1 MKNFSKEKN
10 QKTSLCF
17 FILLRQII
25 YIIYIE
31 SEILIALESKNLRNN
46 MTKNNSTKFSFWRMF
61 VKRVK
66 KIVKGIQKPFRE
78 FSAKYPNIAQ
88 IIQLTFIYF
97 FAVIDLLY
105 AVLNNVFSLG
115 YVPEILLPFFPI
127 ITWILQSPIFKI
139 WASPEK
145 VFFLSYVVIE
155 FMVVRSTF
163 KFSKLIKYNILLIF
177 ALLMI
182 QGLVISYWDLL
193 FHRQI
198 ATPVAKWAYDQ
209 GALIYTDKSLA
220 ITFFLNTF
228 LIFIVGYLYLYLT
241 AINGKFAKIPGMEW
255 LTDSVAFWLR
265 IKTPTMRFG
274 KRKKEQ
280 EET

>member
-1 MKNFSKEKN
+1 
-10 QKTSLCF
+10 
-17 FILLRQII
+17 
-25 YIIYIE
+25 
-31 SEILIALESKNLRNN
+31 
-46 MTKNNSTKFSFWRMF
+46 MTKNNSTNLSFWQTI
-61 VKRVK
+61 VK
-66 KIVKGIQKPFRE
+66 KFKKGIKSIQKNLRD
-78 FSAKYPNIAQ
+78 FSIKYPDLSQLIQ
-88 IIQLTFIYF
+88 ITFIYF
-97 FAVIDLLY
+97 FAIIDLLY

-115 YVPEILLPFFPI
+115 YFPEILLPIFPAI
-127 ITWILQSPIFKI
+127 QSILQSPLFKI

-163 KFSKLIKYNILLIF
+163 KFSKLVKYNILLIF

-198 ATPVAKWAYDQ
+198 AAPVSKWAYDQ
-209 GALIYTDKSLA
+209 GALISTDRNLA
-220 ITFFLNTF
+220 IIFFLNTF
-228 LIFIVGYLYLYLT
+228 VLFIGTYVYLYLR
-241 AINGKFAKIPGMEW
+241 AIDGKFAKIPGMEW

-274 KRKKEQ
+274 KRKKEN
-280 EET
+280 ENDS

>member
-1 MKNFSKEKN
+1 
-10 QKTSLCF
+10 
-17 FILLRQII
+17 
-25 YIIYIE
+25 
-31 SEILIALESKNLRNN
+31 
-46 MTKNNSTKFSFWRMF
+46 MTKNNSTNFSFWRMF

-66 KIVKGIQKPFRE
+66 KIVKGIQKPLKE

-115 YVPEILLPFFPI
+115 YVPEILLPVFPL

-163 KFSKLIKYNILLIF
+163 KFSKLVKYNILLIF

-228 LIFIVGYLYLYLT
+228 LIFIAGYLYLYLT

-274 KRKKEQ
+274 KRKKGQDEK
-280 EET
+280 

>member
-1 MKNFSKEKN
+1 M
-10 QKTSLCF
+10 
-17 FILLRQII
+17 
-25 YIIYIE
+25 
-31 SEILIALESKNLRNN
+31 
-46 MTKNNSTKFSFWRMF
+46 
-61 VKRVK
+61 
-66 KIVKGIQKPFRE
+66 
-78 FSAKYPNIAQ
+78 
-88 IIQLTFIYF
+88 
-97 FAVIDLLY
+97 Y

-115 YVPEILLPFFPI
+115 YLPEILIPFFPLI
-127 ITWILQSPIFKI
+127 KAILQSPILKI

-163 KFSKLIKYNILLIF
+163 KFSKLVKYNILLLF

-198 ATPVAKWAYDQ
+198 ASPVAKWAYDQ

-220 ITFFLNTF
+220 IVFFLNTF
-228 LIFIVGYLYLYLT
+228 LIFIFGYVYLYFR
-241 AINGKFAKIPGMEW
+241 AIRGKFATIPTMEW
-255 LTDSVAFWLR
+255 LTDSIAFWLR

-274 KRKKEQ
+274 KRKKDKGK
-280 EET
+280 